1 MAELHEIL
9 IRPMVTEKSV
19 INIESENTYVFEVG
33 LRANKHQIRS
43 AVESVYDVKV
53 DDVRTLIVRGK
64 SKRFGRFMGKRS
76 NWKKAYIKLADGHN
90 IPLLDE

>member
-19 INIESENTYVFEVG
+19 INMEVDNTYVFEVG
-33 LRANKHQIRS
+33 LKANKRQIRS
-43 AVESVYDVKV
+43 AIETVYDVQV
-53 DDVRTLIVRGK
+53 SDVRTLVVRGK
-64 SKRFGRFMGKRS
+64 TKRFGRHMGKRS
-76 NWKKAYIKLADGHN
+76 NWKKAYITLADGHS